1 MKEKVFIKVK
11 GLQLV
16 NEDNEEE
23 EDIIEVINVGRYKV
37 VNGSEYIKYDE
48 VYEDT
53 ESKSTNTIKIADKCV
68 EITKKGVV
76 TAHMCFSLGEKTMT
90 FYDTPYG
97 SIYLGIFTRD
107 IQIERDEDNIKVAID
122 YSIDM
127 NYEKVADSHVDIEI
141 SSKGKLTLEDD
152 EIQN

>member
-16 NEDNEEE
+16 NDDDGEE

-37 VNGSEYIKYDE
+37 VNGSEYVKYDE

-53 ESKSTNTIKIADKCV
+53 ESKSTNIIKISDRCV

-76 TAHMCFSLGEKTMT
+76 TAHMSFVLGEKTMT

-97 SIYLGIFTRD
+97 SIYLGIFAKD

-141 SSKGKLTLEDD
+141 SSKGKITLGE
-152 EIQN
+152 

>member
-11 GLQLV
+11 GLQLM

-37 VNGSEYIKYDE
+37 VNGSEYVKYDE

-53 ESKSTNTIKIADKCV
+53 ESKSTNTIKISNKCV

-76 TAHMCFSLGEKTMT
+76 TAHMSFVKGEKTMT

-107 IQIERDEDNIKVAID
+107 IQLERDEDNIKVAID

-127 NYEKVADSHVDIEI
+127 NYEKVADSHVEIEI
-141 SSKGKLTLEDD
+141 SSKGKISLDD
-152 EIQN
+152 EAQN